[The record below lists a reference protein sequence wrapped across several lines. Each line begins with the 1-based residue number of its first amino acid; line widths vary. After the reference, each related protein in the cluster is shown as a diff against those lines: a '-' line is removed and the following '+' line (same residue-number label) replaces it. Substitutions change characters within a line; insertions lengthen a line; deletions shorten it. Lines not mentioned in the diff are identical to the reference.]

1 MTNSSVKDEILLDL
15 EDDFHVEE
23 SQAGRLA
30 VRRDL
35 WPAFR
40 EVGFTLGGR
49 VEWAKSE
56 LSGRRPLGEFD
67 AAGANFLVRH
77 FQHGGMFRWLTGE
90 RFAEASRPFE
100 EVRLARELS
109 RLGIATLETVAARAE
124 SVLPFG
130 WRLELVT
137 RRLPGVLDVAHFLEA
152 IRRGEVRAPA
162 RQGITRAFGE
172 LVGRLHRIRFEHADL
187 TPRNVLM
194 EAEPWA
200 KKEPRLWLI
209 DLDRSRFH
217 ESMTGEIRRRNLRRL
232 FRFVRRREAR
242 GASFLNRTDLA
253 RFLRSYGTGLG
264 EESFCVRDLW
274 QAIGRDDRR
283 RDRWHKLGW
292 AAEEFLGAGPE
303 NRDG

>member
-1 MTNSSVKDEILLDL
+1 MTNSPVKDEILMGL
-15 EDDFHVEE
+15 EDDFHVDEC
-23 SQAGRLA
+23 QGGRLA

-49 VEWAKSE
+49 VDWAVSD
-56 LSGRRPLGEFD
+56 LSGRRPLGEFE
-67 AAGANFLVRH
+67 AQGESFLVRH

-90 RFAEASRPFE
+90 RFAEATRPFE
-100 EVRLARELS
+100 EVRLARELT
-109 RLGIATLETVAARAE
+109 RRGIATLDTVAARAE

-137 RRLPGVLDVAHFLEA
+137 RRLPGVLDVAHFLESV
-152 IRRGEVRAPA
+152 RRGEVPA
-162 RQGITRAFGE
+162 RVRHALARAFGE
-172 LVGRLHRIRFEHADL
+172 LVGRLHGIDFEHADL

-194 EAEPWA
+194 ESEPWA
-200 KKEPRLWLI
+200 GSQPRLWLI

-217 ESMTGEIRRRNLRRL
+217 DSMTEEIRRRNLRRL
-232 FRFVRRREAR
+232 FRFIRRREAR
-242 GASFLNRTDLA
+242 GEAYLNRSDVA
-253 RFLRSYGTGLG
+253 RFLRGYGAGLG
-264 EESFCVRDLW
+264 EEGFQLRELW
-274 QAIGRDDRR
+274 RAVLRDDRR